1 MQTAKKT
8 AFYIEQSSL
17 IVSAESGLM
26 ATHDHHRYFPI
37 DGMICHAAPSDV
49 EEIDI
54 IKPFQFSEN
63 GLCTYYTLAQPAAEH
78 ADTNTGAAGNT
89 PASDSNAGY
98 DELDDSEDVRVFIAE
113 MDNGINGCAIR
124 FAAILAMAALLTY
137 LIYKL

>member
-89 PASDSNAGY
+89 PASDSNG
-98 DELDDSEDVRVFIAE
+98 LS
-113 MDNGINGCAIR
+113 
-124 FAAILAMAALLTY
+124 
-137 LIYKL
+137 